1 MNNERIY
8 IFTSLLFDFLVTQ
21 KMNLQESLEIIS
33 KNLGKKNH
41 KFISETANQINESLK
56 NGNLLS
62 TSLKK
67 SDFIKFDS
75 IYISFIRFAEITG
88 KLPTIITFLK
98 ERCQR
103 KKETKNTII
112 SASIYPL
119 FVIFLA
125 IFASLF
131 LVFFSDEF
139 ILEGGNILKSEQKFE
154 VLKSL
159 FIFLLLVFFIFYL
172 LYKNLSDN
180 KIYEA
185 FLAIGFL
192 LKNGINMSV
201 AIGYGVFIVGSES
214 KEGKKLNLVKERLE
228 IGMDLKSAFGIGKE
242 KGFKIKNFENAIY
255 YAERG
260 GGKSDVFE
268 KIAELLKEEL
278 EQKRKI
284 GLTFVEPLFVGLAGL
299 FLIVLVM
306 NFFMPLL
313 TNLGENF

>member
-1 MNNERIY
+1 
-8 IFTSLLFDFLVTQ
+8 
-21 KMNLQESLEIIS
+21 
-33 KNLGKKNH
+33 
-41 KFISETANQINESLK
+41 
-56 NGNLLS
+56 
-62 TSLKK
+62 
-67 SDFIKFDS
+67 
-75 IYISFIRFAEITG
+75 
-88 KLPTIITFLK
+88 
-98 ERCQR
+98 
-103 KKETKNTII
+103 
-112 SASIYPL
+112 
-119 FVIFLA
+119 
-125 IFASLF
+125 
-131 LVFFSDEF
+131 
-139 ILEGGNILKSEQKFE
+139 
-154 VLKSL
+154 
-159 FIFLLLVFFIFYL
+159 
-172 LYKNLSDN
+172 
-180 KIYEA
+180 
-185 FLAIGFL
+185 
-192 LKNGINMSV
+192 MSV

>member
-41 KFISETANQINESLK
+41 KFISETANQLNESLK

-67 SDFIKFDS
+67 SNFIKFDS

-88 KLPTIITFLK
+88 NLPTIITFLK

-154 VLKSL
+154 VMKSL

>member
-67 SDFIKFDS
+67 SNFIKFDS

-88 KLPTIITFLK
+88 NLPMIITFLK

-112 SASIYPL
+112 SASLYPL

-154 VLKSL
+154 VMKSL
-159 FIFLLLVFFIFYL
+159 FIFLLLIFLIFYL

>member
-8 IFTSLLFDFLVTQ
+8 IFTSLLFDFLVVQ

-33 KNLGKKNH
+33 KNLGKKNN
-41 KFISETANQINESLK
+41 KFISETAIQISESLK

-67 SDFIKFDS
+67 SSFIKFDS
-75 IYISFIRFAEITG
+75 VYISFIRFAEITG
-88 KLPTIITFLK
+88 NLVAIITFLK

-103 KKETKNTII
+103 KKENTNTII

-119 FVIFLA
+119 FVIFLSV
-125 IFASLF
+125 FASLF
-131 LVFFSDEF
+131 LVFFSDNF
-139 ILEGGNILKSEQKFE
+139 IFGEGNFIKSEQKFE
-154 VLKSL
+154 ILKSL
-159 FIFLLLVFFIFYL
+159 FVFVIFTFLIFYL
-172 LYKNLSDN
+172 LYRNLSEN

-242 KGFKIKNFENAIY
+242 KCFKIKNFENAIY

-278 EQKRKI
+278 EQRRKI

-306 NFFMPLL
+306 NFFMPIL